1 MDRRFQS
8 ENRRRLSGPGLRTF
22 LAIADLWDLTDEQ
35 RRLVLGLPSRQRF
48 RGWAAAAREHRDLIL
63 GVDVLTRISA
73 VLGVHQALSILFAT
87 EREAV
92 NWLTG
97 PHRAPAFGGRP
108 PIELV
113 VSGTLDALLTVR
125 RFLDAACLGE
135 YISANEVDV
144 GFRGY
149 RDVDIVL
156 V

>member
-1 MDRRFQS
+1 
-8 ENRRRLSGPGLRTF
+8 
-22 LAIADLWDLTDEQ
+22 
-35 RRLVLGLPSRQRF
+35 VLGLPSLQRF
-48 RGWAAAAREHRDLIL
+48 GAWAAAVREHMDLIL

-73 VLGVHQALSILFAT
+73 VLGIHQALSILFVT

-113 VSGTLDALLTVR
+113 VSGTLDGLLTVR

-135 YISANEVDV
+135 YISANEVEV
-144 GFRGY
+144 GFHGY

>member
-1 MDRRFQS
+1 
-8 ENRRRLSGPGLRTF
+8 
-22 LAIADLWDLTDEQ
+22 
-35 RRLVLGLPSRQRF
+35 VLGLPSLRRF
-48 RGWAAAAREHRDLIL
+48 RAWAKAAREQRDLIL

-73 VLGVHQALSILFAT
+73 VLGIHQALSILFAT

-97 PHRAPAFGGRP
+97 PHRAPVFGGGP

-113 VSGTLDALLTVR
+113 VSGTLDGVLTVR

-135 YISANEVDV
+135 YMSANEVDI
-144 GFRGY
+144 GFHGY
-149 RDVDIVL
+149 RDVDMAL